1 MYTHTYLSNKPKTK
15 YNVYCYL
22 LSCPILLPLLLKH
35 KFVQNY
41 YHVYHM
47 PGPLELFKGSLEFA
61 NGKFWIIINTRCSY
75 SDFA

>member
-22 LSCPILLPLLLKH
+22 LSGATNPRAILLPMLLRHQFL
-35 KFVQNY
+35 NSY

-47 PGPLELFKGSLEFA
+47 PGPLEVFKGSLEFA
-61 NGKFWIIINTRCSY
+61 NGKFWIIINTRCS
-75 SDFA
+75 